1 MIDQLWKKKFLQK
14 GNKNE
19 TSREIR
25 CYYEQE
31 KVQGFDSS
39 EHGSCILHYITKAG
53 YNMNLRSNLDDG
65 DYSQMIDLS
74 STAQSQ
80 NL

>member
-1 MIDQLWKKKFLQK
+1 
-14 GNKNE
+14 
-19 TSREIR
+19 
-25 CYYEQE
+25 
-31 KVQGFDSS
+31 VQGFDSR